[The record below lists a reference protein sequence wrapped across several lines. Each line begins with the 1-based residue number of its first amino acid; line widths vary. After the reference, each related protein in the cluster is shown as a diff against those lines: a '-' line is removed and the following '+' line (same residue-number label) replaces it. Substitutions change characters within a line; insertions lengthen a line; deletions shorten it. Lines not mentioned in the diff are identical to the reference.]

1 MQINDEIIN
10 DINLSLHTV
19 RDNGLFLS
27 DEEISILNKY
37 NINYLNFSS
46 IKELIFVIQDYI
58 DDSYDELDDLEDLS
72 IKLSEFNYYNN
83 TNK

>member
-1 MQINDEIIN
+1 MVTFI
-10 DINLSLHTV
+10 
-19 RDNGLFLS
+19 
-27 DEEISILNKY
+27 KY